1 MIAKE
6 YRMKFVKSLM
16 SHAIEG
22 TITFLAVIF
31 AMGSFFWFES
41 TWMKIRRVFWRIVSR
56 LLAFIRSGKNQRRII
71 KKIMHCYAECG
82 LADACKK

>member
-1 MIAKE
+1 
-6 YRMKFVKSLM
+6 M

-41 TWMKIRRVFWRIVSR
+41 TWLKLTGCIGALIVGYVISYGAAKIR
-56 LLAFIRSGKNQRRII
+56 G
-71 KKIMHCYAECG
+71 G
-82 LADACKK
+82 

>member
-1 MIAKE
+1 
-6 YRMKFVKSLM
+6 MKFVKSLM

-41 TWMKIRRVFWRIVSR
+41 DV
-56 LLAFIRSGKNQRRII
+56 AP
-71 KKIMHCYAECG
+71 
-82 LADACKK
+82 